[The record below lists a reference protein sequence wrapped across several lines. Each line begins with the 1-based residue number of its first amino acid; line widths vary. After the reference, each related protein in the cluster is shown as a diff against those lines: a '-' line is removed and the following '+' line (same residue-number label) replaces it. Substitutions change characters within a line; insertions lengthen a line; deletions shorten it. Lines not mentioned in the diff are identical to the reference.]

1 MITQLEIKLKYQ
13 SEEKLNY
20 NISSVM
26 HGILMGHIDR
36 AYGERMHEDGLKP
49 FVQEVCNIKEDEFT
63 WRICTMTEEAKIQII
78 EPLMKMDQFY
88 MKHRELRLKVC
99 ERNLKEISYD
109 TLIENYYFEEQPRNI
124 TIKFCSPTAFK
135 SQGNYIFMPTIR
147 LIFQSLI
154 HKYDTF
160 SSGTMVGSEETLE
173 HIERYVMITR
183 YHLRSV
189 NFSLEGVRI
198 PAFVGTITMRVK
210 GPQHLVNL
218 IKMLAVFGQY
228 SAVGI
233 KTALGM
239 GRIQIEGV

>member
-1 MITQLEIKLKYQ
+1 
-13 SEEKLNY
+13 
-20 NISSVM
+20 
-26 HGILMGHIDR
+26 
-36 AYGERMHEDGLKP
+36 
-49 FVQEVCNIKEDEFT
+49 
-63 WRICTMTEEAKIQII
+63 
-78 EPLMKMDQFY
+78 
-88 MKHRELRLKVC
+88 
-99 ERNLKEISYD
+99 
-109 TLIENYYFEEQPRNI
+109 
-124 TIKFCSPTAFK
+124 
-135 SQGNYIFMPTIR
+135 MPTVR

-210 GPQHLVNL
+210 GPQQLVNL

-239 GRIQIEGV
+239 GRIQIGV

>member
-49 FVQEVCNIKEDEFT
+49 FVQEVCNIKEDEFI

-135 SQGNYIFMPTIR
+135 SQGNYIFMPTVR

-160 SSGTMVGSEETLE
+160 SSDLWKKLWILPGLL
-173 HIERYVMITR
+173 H
-183 YHLRSV
+183 
-189 NFSLEGVRI
+189 FSLVRTPGYQLLPVHPPDRP
-198 PAFVGTITMRVK
+198 PADH
-210 GPQHLVNL
+210 PYLQ
-218 IKMLAVFGQY
+218 
-228 SAVGI
+228 
-233 KTALGM
+233 
-239 GRIQIEGV
+239 

>member
-49 FVQEVCNIKEDEFT
+49 FVQEVCNIKEDEFI

-78 EPLMKMDQFY
+78 EPLMKMDQF
-88 MKHRELRLKVC
+88 
-99 ERNLKEISYD
+99 
-109 TLIENYYFEEQPRNI
+109 YFEEQPRNI

-135 SQGNYIFMPTIR
+135 SQGNYIFMPTVR

-198 PAFVGTITMRVK
+198 PAFVGTITIRVK
-210 GPQHLVNL
+210 GPQQLVNL

>member
-49 FVQEVCNIKEDEFT
+49 FVQEVCNIKEDEFI

-135 SQGNYIFMPTIR
+135 SQGNYIFMPTVR

-160 SSGTMVGSEETLE
+160 SSDPWRMLSILPE
-173 HIERYVMITR
+173 
-183 YHLRSV
+183 
-189 NFSLEGVRI
+189 SLHFCAVRI
-198 PAFVGTITMRVK
+198 PLSPLSQRHPRFRQPADH
-210 GPQHLVNL
+210 PYQ
-218 IKMLAVFGQY
+218 QW
-228 SAVGI
+228 
-233 KTALGM
+233 
-239 GRIQIEGV
+239 

>member
-1 MITQLEIKLKYQ
+1 
-13 SEEKLNY
+13 
-20 NISSVM
+20 
-26 HGILMGHIDR
+26 
-36 AYGERMHEDGLKP
+36 
-49 FVQEVCNIKEDEFT
+49 
-63 WRICTMTEEAKIQII
+63 MTEEAKIQII

-135 SQGNYIFMPTIR
+135 SQGNYIFMPTVR

-198 PAFVGTITMRVK
+198 PAFVGTITM
-210 GPQHLVNL
+210 
-218 IKMLAVFGQY
+218 
-228 SAVGI
+228 
-233 KTALGM
+233 
-239 GRIQIEGV
+239 

>member
-49 FVQEVCNIKEDEFT
+49 FVQEVCNIKEDEFI

-135 SQGNYIFMPTIR
+135 SQGNYIFMPTVR

-160 SSGTMVGSEETLE
+160 S
-173 HIERYVMITR
+173 
-183 YHLRSV
+183 
-189 NFSLEGVRI
+189 
-198 PAFVGTITMRVK
+198 
-210 GPQHLVNL
+210 
-218 IKMLAVFGQY
+218 
-228 SAVGI
+228 
-233 KTALGM
+233 
-239 GRIQIEGV
+239 

>member
-1 MITQLEIKLKYQ
+1 
-13 SEEKLNY
+13 
-20 NISSVM
+20 
-26 HGILMGHIDR
+26 
-36 AYGERMHEDGLKP
+36 
-49 FVQEVCNIKEDEFT
+49 
-63 WRICTMTEEAKIQII
+63 
-78 EPLMKMDQFY
+78 MKMDQFY

-135 SQGNYIFMPTIR
+135 SQGNYIFMPTVR

-173 HIERYVMITR
+173 HIERYVMITI

-198 PAFVGTITMRVK
+198 PAFVGTITIRVK
-210 GPQHLVNL
+210 GPQQLVNL

>member
-1 MITQLEIKLKYQ
+1 
-13 SEEKLNY
+13 
-20 NISSVM
+20 
-26 HGILMGHIDR
+26 
-36 AYGERMHEDGLKP
+36 
-49 FVQEVCNIKEDEFT
+49 
-63 WRICTMTEEAKIQII
+63 MTEEAKIQII

-109 TLIENYYFEEQPRNI
+109 TIDRKLLFEEQPRNI

-135 SQGNYIFMPTIR
+135 SQGNYIFMPTVR

-173 HIERYVMITR
+173 HIERYVMITKISFKKR
-183 YHLRSV
+183 EFFVR
-189 NFSLEGVRI
+189 GVRI

-210 GPQHLVNL
+210 GPQQLVNL

-233 KTALGM
+233 K
-239 GRIQIEGV
+239 QHWVWEGYR

>member
-26 HGILMGHIDR
+26 HGILMGHLDR

-49 FVQEVCNIKEDEFT
+49 FVQEVCNIKEDEFI

-135 SQGNYIFMPTIR
+135 SQGNYIFMPTVR

-173 HIERYVMITR
+173 
-183 YHLRSV
+183 
-189 NFSLEGVRI
+189 
-198 PAFVGTITMRVK
+198 
-210 GPQHLVNL
+210 PQQLVNL